1 MKELILKNKLLAI
14 IIGVIV
20 VIGGGTVAFFLL
32 KEEKDN
38 YVVKFEGA
46 EISKI
51 EVMEGN
57 YLKEPE
63 NPTKDGYKFVGWYLN
78 GELFD
83 FSKPIEGN
91 ITLEARWEKYEK
103 EEIPEMTAELAA
115 QLFDEYKNT
124 HFENPEEYEYKNITV
139 NAKGDNH
146 SYLIGYDEYHQGE
159 ELGNVGVIMQYKD
172 GRWDFSLPGSSM
184 FIDSELEKY
193 NFVWLNDD
201 IEEIPQD
208 VKDELLKIA
217 GIRNISDP
225 QSVGMYGPN
234 LDSVFIS
241 SASNVIKDASMDY
254 KFSLILAAALDFG
267 VKEYFGEEYYD
278 VLPECEAGSG
288 KCTAIKIEDF
298 KNLSKKYGIT
308 DDTDKIVEEGYGVLK
323 KYNNYYVL
331 EEGGYIESHNMKY
344 DSITFKYDGNSIVLV
359 TNISLYHLETN
370 TLDTQKEI
378 TYRFN
383 QQNGEYYL
391 YSVNNSTID

>member
-20 VIGGGTVAFFLL
+20 VIGGGTAAFFLL

-91 ITLEARWEKYEK
+91 ITLEARWEKSEK

-172 GRWDFSLPGSSM
+172 GSWDFSLPGSSG
-184 FIDSELEKY
+184 FIESELEKY
-193 NFVWLNDD
+193 NFVWY
-201 IEEIPQD
+201 E
-208 VKDELLKIA
+208 
-217 GIRNISDP
+217 
-225 QSVGMYGPN
+225 
-234 LDSVFIS
+234 
-241 SASNVIKDASMDY
+241 
-254 KFSLILAAALDFG
+254 
-267 VKEYFGEEYYD
+267 
-278 VLPECEAGSG
+278 
-288 KCTAIKIEDF
+288 
-298 KNLSKKYGIT
+298 
-308 DDTDKIVEEGYGVLK
+308 
-323 KYNNYYVL
+323 
-331 EEGGYIESHNMKY
+331 
-344 DSITFKYDGNSIVLV
+344 
-359 TNISLYHLETN
+359 
-370 TLDTQKEI
+370 
-378 TYRFN
+378 
-383 QQNGEYYL
+383 
-391 YSVNNSTID
+391 